1 MIFRDELMRKE
12 TEVERLREARESDG
26 MALSLLEDRLRDLTF
41 TLHQTQSELKSTQTL
56 SEVRREG
63 HEREAEDLKSKC
75 EVLRLELSESIEK
88 FETISEERNG
98 SRLKEAETDRVL
110 KLAMEQLLSS
120 KCSEGSEDAQENI
133 AENQCLICKDLWL
146 TLGDLVA
153 TRARPAGGLISS
165 MSPTSTA
172 GKNLSNL
179 QSCLNTLKGE
189 MALLQRRL
197 APQQHQQSN
206 ELKSQQSTRASS
218 LATLPD
224 SSPHLVTSSDD
235 I

>member
-1 MIFRDELMRKE
+1 MRKE

-26 MALSLLEDRLRDLTF
+26 MAMSLLEDRLRDLTF

-63 HEREAEDLKSKC
+63 HEREAEDLKTKC
-75 EVLRLELSESIEK
+75 EVLRLELSESIKK
-88 FETISEERNG
+88 FEAISEERNA
-98 SRLKEAETDRVL
+98 SRLKEAETDRAL

-120 KCSEGSEDAQENI
+120 KCTEGSEDAQENI

-165 MSPTSTA
+165 SAMSPTSTA

-197 APQQHQQSN
+197 APQQNQQSS
-206 ELKSQQSTRASS
+206 ELKSQPSTRASS
-218 LATLPD
+218 LATLPN

>member
-1 MIFRDELMRKE
+1 MRKE

-26 MALSLLEDRLRDLTF
+26 MAMSLLEDRLRDLTF

-63 HEREAEDLKSKC
+63 HEREVEDLKTKC
-75 EVLRLELSESIEK
+75 EALRLELSESIKK
-88 FETISEERNG
+88 FEAISEERNA

-110 KLAMEQLLSS
+110 KLAMEQLLSY
-120 KCSEGSEDAQENI
+120 KCTEDAEEDV
-133 AENQCLICKDLWL
+133 AENQCLVCKDLWL

-165 MSPTSTA
+165 STMSPTSTA

-197 APQQHQQSN
+197 APQQHQQSS
-206 ELKSQQSTRASS
+206 ELKSQPSTRASS
-218 LATLPD
+218 LATLPN

>member
-1 MIFRDELMRKE
+1 MRKE

-26 MALSLLEDRLRDLTF
+26 MAMSLLEDRLRDLTF

-63 HEREAEDLKSKC
+63 HEREAEDLKTKC
-75 EVLRLELSESIEK
+75 EVLRLELSESIKK
-88 FETISEERNG
+88 FEAISEERNA
-98 SRLKEAETDRVL
+98 SRLKEAETDRAL

-120 KCSEGSEDAQENI
+120 KCTEGSEDAQENI

-165 MSPTSTA
+165 SAMSPTSTA
-172 GKNLSNL
+172 GKNLANL

-197 APQQHQQSN
+197 APQQNQQSS
-206 ELKSQQSTRASS
+206 ELKSQPSTRASS
-218 LATLPD
+218 LATLPN

>member
-1 MIFRDELMRKE
+1 MRKE

-26 MALSLLEDRLRDLTF
+26 MAMSLLEDRLRDLTF

-63 HEREAEDLKSKC
+63 HEREAEDLKTKC
-75 EVLRLELSESIEK
+75 EVLRLELSESVKK
-88 FETISEERNG
+88 FEAISEERNA

-120 KCSEGSEDAQENI
+120 KCTEEDI
-133 AENQCLICKDLWL
+133 AENQCLVCKDLWL

-165 MSPTSTA
+165 STMSPTSTA

-197 APQQHQQSN
+197 APQQHQQSS
-206 ELKSQQSTRASS
+206 ELKSQPSTRASS
-218 LATLPD
+218 LATLPN